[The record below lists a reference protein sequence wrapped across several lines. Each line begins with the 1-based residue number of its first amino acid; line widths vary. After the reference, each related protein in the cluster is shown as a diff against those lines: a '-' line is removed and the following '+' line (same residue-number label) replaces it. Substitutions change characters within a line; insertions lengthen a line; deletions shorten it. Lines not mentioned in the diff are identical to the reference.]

1 MSLIELSCVNCSAPL
16 QIGDDLESF
25 ACSYCGTTQ
34 VVQRSGGVVVLRKVQ
49 AAIHAVQRGTD
60 RTAAELAIPRLNKE
74 LAEVQAVRANSVKL
88 AKEKMTSARKG
99 RSNLT
104 ALVAGALLILWVWG
118 MASLPANINGWV
130 LKAIGWGGLAAIVA
144 VSTFVFQ
151 TIKLP
156 KDSTP
161 DVLARY
167 DALIAKIEAQIA
179 ANRAILDA

>member
-60 RTAAELAIPRLNKE
+60 RTAAELAIPRLTKE
-74 LAEVQAVRANSVKL
+74 LAEMQDARANGVKL
-88 AKEKMTSARKG
+88 AKAKMESARKG

-104 ALVAGALLILWVWG
+104 ALVCGAMLVLWIWG
-118 MASLPANINGWV
+118 MSSLPANISGWV
-130 LKAIGWGGLAAIVA
+130 EKTIAWAGLAVIVA

-151 TIKLP
+151 TVKLP
-156 KDSTP
+156 KDSTRE
-161 DVLARY
+161 VLAHY